1 MCHQEEGHMINQ
13 YEDFYNKM
21 IRMLTQGTLR
31 IEGDTGRKVSI
42 VDELSKNKKVYKVQ
56 FTVNGL
62 PKLIMYKPTMPCHII
77 MGIPVRSY
85 NQCPFFKQKVGGLTR
100 NGSFLP

>member
-1 MCHQEEGHMINQ
+1 MINQ

-42 VDELSKNKKVYKVQ
+42 VDEL
-56 FTVNGL
+56 
-62 PKLIMYKPTMPCHII
+62 
-77 MGIPVRSY
+77 
-85 NQCPFFKQKVGGLTR
+85 
-100 NGSFLP
+100 

>member
-42 VDELSKNKKVYKVQ
+42 VDEL
-56 FTVNGL
+56 
-62 PKLIMYKPTMPCHII
+62 
-77 MGIPVRSY
+77 
-85 NQCPFFKQKVGGLTR
+85 
-100 NGSFLP
+100 